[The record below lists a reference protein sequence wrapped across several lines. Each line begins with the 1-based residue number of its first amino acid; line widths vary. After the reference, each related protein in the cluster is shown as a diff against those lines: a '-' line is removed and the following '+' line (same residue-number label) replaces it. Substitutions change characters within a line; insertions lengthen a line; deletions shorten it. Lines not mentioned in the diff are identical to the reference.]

1 MNQIFPLNSGD
12 SPHFI
17 EIFHNSWSLAANM
30 IPICI
35 RVSLDEILSIIR
47 LNRVKLFIGSIPL
60 KGFDT
65 VFIYVYYYYTAKLKI
80 IW

>member
-1 MNQIFPLNSGD
+1 MNQIFPLNSED
-12 SPHFI
+12 SHFI